1 MDAKAKSQPGK
12 WTLTIVFGTMIVL
25 ALSLIGQ
32 QAQLIW
38 DGATICKGMETTQER
53 IVIRIPGRPGDI
65 YFRGQKRFF
74 MAATSKQ
81 APACYADPSML
92 DNDKLADVS
101 QAVGGALHMQP
112 VDVQNIILSKRDTTY
127 RWLKKTITQQEL
139 EAIADLNLPRV
150 IPEDKIEDA
159 SQKVAAI
166 LKMDVE
172 PVRAAL
178 VEQRGSKYVCIKK
191 DLSEDELEAVK
202 DLKTKKGFKGVIIE
216 YVWVRDYPNHSL
228 ASTTLGFQNK
238 AGEGA
243 EGLEAILYPW
253 LSPHEGVRENLGDS
267 GRRQLAALSYTPAKD
282 GSNVFLTIDPVLQDK
297 LEKSLSKAHEQ
308 FGADWVVGVM
318 MDPHTGEILAMYSTP
333 GFDPSHFNE
342 VANPIE
348 RQNRC
353 LCAPYEPGS
362 AFKPLIAA
370 IAIDNSMV
378 TWNTI
383 FECNGSFNPPNGGT
397 VKDHGHSYGP
407 IPFSDVLIRSSNIG
421 MAKLGLMMG
430 KKAVYQAVRM
440 FGVGNRV
447 GIQLP
452 GDKHWPGESGGIV
465 RSLRDWDGFSLPRVP
480 FGQEVAVTALQ
491 LANAY
496 CALANGG
503 ELLQPRLVDCI
514 TDANGKE
521 TYRSERKV
529 ARRVI
534 TEQTSRAVLDVLA
547 GVVEKDYGTGHA
559 TTQMEKWTSFG
570 KTGTAQVAK
579 AGQLAAGVYTGSFV
593 GGAPVNNPRVILLVS
608 VHHPTKGPGT
618 YYYGGSCAGPAWK
631 EIMEGTLSYLNVK
644 PDRTEPIKIGTS
656 AERSHD

>member
-38 DGATICKGMETTQER
+38 DGATICKGMETNQER
-53 IVIRIPGRPGDI
+53 IVIPIPGRPGDI
-65 YFRGQKRFF
+65 YFHGQKRFF

-81 APACYADPSML
+81 APACYADPSLL

-101 QAVGGALHMQP
+101 QAVAEALHMQT

-127 RWLKKTITQQEL
+127 RWLKKNITQEEL
-139 EAIADLNLPRV
+139 EAVADLNLPRV
-150 IPEDKIEDA
+150 IPPEKIEEA
-159 SQKVAAI
+159 SQQVATI

-178 VEQRGSKYVCIKK
+178 IEKRGSKLVWIKK
-191 DLSEDELEAVK
+191 DLSEDEVAAIN
-202 DLKTKKGFKGVIIE
+202 DLKTKKGFKGVRLE
-216 YVWVRDYPNHSL
+216 YLWVRDYPNHSL

-238 AGEGA
+238 AGVGA
-243 EGLEAILYPW
+243 EGLESVLFTW
-253 LSPHEGVRENLGDS
+253 LSPHAGVRENLGDS
-267 GRRQLAALSYTPAKD
+267 GRRQLAALSDVQPKD
-282 GSNVFLTIDPVLQDK
+282 GCNVFLTIDPVIQDK
-297 LEKSLSKAHEQ
+297 LEKALNKAHDQ
-308 FGADWVVGVM
+308 FGAEWVVGVM

-362 AFKPLIAA
+362 AFKPLIAS
-370 IAIDNSMV
+370 IAIDNNMV
-378 TWNTI
+378 TWNTM

-397 VKDHGHSYGP
+397 VKDHGSSLGS
-407 IPFSDVLIRSSNIG
+407 INFADVLIHSSNIG

-440 FGVGNRV
+440 FGIGDRV

-452 GDKHWPGESGGIV
+452 DAKHWPGESGGIV
-465 RSLRDWDGFSLPRVP
+465 RSLRDWDSFSLPRVP

-491 LANAY
+491 LTNAY
-496 CALANGG
+496 CAIANGG

-514 TDANGKE
+514 TDAKGKE
-521 TYRSERKV
+521 VWKSERKV
-529 ARRVI
+529 TRRVI
-534 TEQTSRAVLDVLA
+534 KEQTSRAVLDVLA
-547 GVVEKDYGTGHA
+547 GVVEKEYGTGHA

-593 GGAPVNNPRVILLVS
+593 GGAPVSNPRVILLVS
-608 VHHPTKGPGT
+608 VNHPTKGG
-618 YYYGGSCAGPAWK
+618 YYGGTVAGPAWK
-631 EIMEGTLSYLNVK
+631 EVMEGTLSYLNVK
-644 PDRTEPIKIGTS
+644 PDRTEPIKVKAG